1 MCRHGIISKVFGKFV
16 LDSKESSRV
25 GNAQD
30 KDMFRHRTA
39 ADFLGDEHH
48 QGVLAEGPPNPRIEV
63 MSYTHYKL
71 ISSLVLFSLLM
82 FRYRD
87 STVYSIHLW
96 RCRSHWLTHIQRYCA
111 ASGF

>member
-39 ADFLGDEHH
+39 ADFLG
-48 QGVLAEGPPNPRIEV
+48 VLEV
-63 MSYTHYKL
+63 EA
-71 ISSLVLFSLLM
+71 
-82 FRYRD
+82 
-87 STVYSIHLW
+87 W
-96 RCRSHWLTHIQRYCA
+96 RRT
-111 ASGF
+111 